1 MMLHLHCFCGDG
13 IHPQSL
19 GSCANPRSNADE
31 KAEIVK
37 KLIAPAVETCFNDRN
52 CLNNVETIIPF
63 ESG

>member
-13 IHPQSL
+13 IHPQSS
-19 GSCANPRSNADE
+19 GSCGNSSADE

-37 KLIAPAVETCFNDRN
+37 KLIAPAVEICFNDRN